1 MDPLNLP
8 LSESPTTPLSAI
20 TPLSES
26 PLSATTSVRNAANAA
41 NAFDNTISNTAIPKE
56 AQNNFSEIIGFTN
69 MQDKMGGISIQEF
82 IRKFNGQ
89 CSNSKCNL
97 VDLDFF
103 TRAAQ
108 LLPPITATTYS
119 RLRINGNEVK
129 LITKGSYGRIYQT
142 INSYDKKIYKQLLI
156 GDDDGDDGNHYN
168 KYYRNS
174 FVEAYIQ
181 TVLQTDTD
189 YGKNICTLKKIYFE
203 ENKGHIFYEM
213 EPLDFLFCQYTANM
227 PLKNL
232 APLMRELGNA
242 LSHFDTLY
250 GFRHRDLHTGNVMIK
265 DDTLKILDFG
275 KACFTLKKGELR
287 ITHSSENVPCES
299 YDLLIFLVSI
309 FLYCNLQGSVKE
321 VIMNIL
327 TGEPFG
333 NIYHIISDIFKIYKY
348 AGIPTMKD
356 YVVHYMY
363 PEFFKD
369 DIWQTPWSPTNK
381 RALEEFIHAH
391 YDYIINFD
399 KKNNKEKKLLE
410 GPSQQLIQTLHSGEG
425 QTLIEAFKESTIIA
439 NLDPKTFVTFWPSPA
454 SLGGFRKTKKRSKRR
469 FRSRKRRT

>member
-1 MDPLNLP
+1 MEPLEPP
-8 LSESPTTPLSAI
+8 LSD
-20 TPLSES
+20 
-26 PLSATTSVRNAANAA
+26 TTSVRNAENAKGKYDI
-41 NAFDNTISNTAIPKE
+41 NAFDNTISNTVIPKE
-56 AQNNFSEIIGFTN
+56 AQDNFSEIIGFTI
-69 MQDKMGGISIQEF
+69 MQGEMGGISIQEF
-82 IRKFNGQ
+82 IRKFNAQ
-89 CSNSKCNL
+89 CSNSKCK
-97 VDLDFF
+97 DLDFF
-103 TRAAQ
+103 RRAAK
-108 LLPPITATTYS
+108 LLPIITAVRYT
-119 RLRINGNEVK
+119 RLRINGNEVQ
-129 LITKGSYGRIYQT
+129 LINEGSYGRIYQT
-142 INSYDKKIYKQLLI
+142 MNTYDRKIYKQLLI
-156 GDDDGDDGNHYN
+156 GDDDGDGNN
-168 KYYRNS
+168 KYYRDS

-181 TVLQTDTD
+181 TVLQTDTQ

-203 ENKGHIFYEM
+203 KNKGHIFYEM
-213 EPLDFLFCQYTANM
+213 EPLDFLFCEYTANM

-250 GFRHRDLHTGNVMIK
+250 GFRHRDLHQGNIMIK

-309 FLYCNLQGSVKE
+309 FLYCKLQGPVKE

-333 NIYHIISDIFKIYKY
+333 NIYYIISDIFKIYKY

-363 PEFFKD
+363 PEFFEY
-369 DIWQTPWSPTNK
+369 DIWQTPWSPENK
-381 RALEEFIHAH
+381 RVLEEFIHAH

-399 KKNNKEKKLLE
+399 NKNIKEKELIKV
-410 GPSQQLIQTLHSGEG
+410 PSQQLMQTLNRGEG

-439 NLDPKTFVTFWPSPA
+439 NLDPKTFVTFWSL

-469 FRSRKRRT
+469 QNRSRKRQT